1 MRIED
6 CQIVCI
12 SLDRRPDRWAF
23 FKERADAAGLT
34 VNRLSAVDAA
44 GFKEPAYQRSDISL
58 LTAHNLFYEQRRSH
72 YEIDRPGAIGASL
85 SHFKAWKGLLDTPG
99 AAAVIV
105 FEDDCAVP
113 HDFRAR
119 LDMVLASM
127 DSVGEWDVIQ
137 FQNTRFT
144 GGETG
149 CEPAELD
156 VASPPWHV
164 CKSLMGA
171 HAYMVSRHGAQR
183 LLERAFPIELHVD
196 AYMAFLSRLG
206 YIKMLWHPMLDL
218 DPPSL
223 DSDILHGTSGILN
236 VPTRMETRGVV
247 ALDTREVLGL
257 LALAAVCGAAVSLA
271 YLGKK

>member
-6 CQIVCI
+6 CQVVCI
-12 SLDRRPDRWAF
+12 SLERRPDRWAY
-23 FKERADAAGLT
+23 FKKGADVAGLT
-34 VNRLSAVDAA
+34 VRRLSAVDAA
-44 GFKEPAYQRSDISL
+44 AFKEPAYQRSDISL

-85 SHFKAWKGLLDTPG
+85 SHFKAWRGLLDAPG

-105 FEDDCAVP
+105 FEDDCAIP
-113 HDFRAR
+113 ADFRSR
-119 LDMVLASM
+119 LELVLS
-127 DSVGEWDVIQ
+127 SLEGVGDWDVIQ

-149 CEPAELD
+149 CEPADPD
-156 VASPPWHV
+156 VAPTPWQI

-171 HAYMVSRHGAQR
+171 HAYMVSREGAR
-183 LLERAFPIELHVD
+183 KLLERAYPIELHVD

-218 DPPSL
+218 APPAL

-236 VPTRMETRGVV
+236 VPTRMESRGVM
-247 ALDTREVLGL
+247 ALETREVVGL

-271 YLGKK
+271 YLGRK